1 MEAADAT
8 NGYVQQ
14 TVGAICDL
22 AVIPDAQPADLSL
35 TKSVNNPTPVAGER
49 VIFTLTLQNDGPG
62 DATGVE
68 VTDLLPEGLEFDS
81 ATPDTDY
88 NLETG
93 IWNVGT
99 LESGS
104 SAKLTIIATV
114 AANPPGQIINT
125 AEVTAVNQSDPD
137 STPNN
142 RNDEPGEDDTA
153 SSTLNLYRV
162 SPNAGDIV
170 INEVLFDQSGGT
182 GAADNDEFIEL
193 YNAGSGPVDLSG
205 WQLID
210 ANLISKDSND
220 NTFDGTNGNIN
231 GKEPYTFPAVTL
243 APGEYAIIWIGQRG
257 VSRDVPTAAFQTW
270 LGQSA
275 KLKNTGDDVWLYDTE
290 TRIVDYVAFGDDTA
304 VNTPP
309 PDSLSLWDATYNQEL
324 DNTDP
329 GQSISLTPNGEDG
342 NTSAC
347 WEPTT
352 SGDAGPQPPQQTG
365 RCATHLPTTDSD
377 AGVVGSTER
386 KTSVAQNN
394 NAFETRLTGTVF
406 YDDGLNGGDANNAL
420 QEVNEQGV
428 PGIVVTAIVVTATDG
443 TNTVSTTTDGAGNY
457 SLLIPDTFGSSVT
470 LSHVQRPA
478 TGYNDGANITLATQY
493 GDEDAARVSFT
504 LADAST
510 GVTYNFGVA
519 RPSTLR
525 PDQSGQVGPGSVIS
539 YTHLF
544 TPGTLG
550 AVDLS
555 VTGSYTYQVFRD
567 VDCDGIVQL
576 DEQVDVLTSGFVVD
590 ESWPRTQE
598 NTLAPCALE
607 LRVIVPEGEPSGRVD
622 LATLSAE
629 LTYANNVDVI
639 EILSVTDVT
648 TVTAGGRL
656 ELSKRVA
663 NTTQGTD
670 FSTVGEGEPG
680 DVLEYCIG
688 YQNLGTQTLTQTR
701 LGDPVPF
708 FTSFQTGIYSGQD
721 IRWTHS
727 GTVQNLSAAAD
738 GDEATL
744 SGGVVQVAI
753 GEVLAGETGEVC
765 YSVRIR

>member
-1 MEAADAT
+1 M
-8 NGYVQQ
+8 
-14 TVGAICDL
+14 
-22 AVIPDAQPADLSL
+22 
-35 TKSVNNPTPVAGER
+35 NNPTPVEGER
-49 VIFTLTLQNDGPG
+49 VVFTLTLQNDGPG

-81 ATPDTDY
+81 ASPSADYTPA
-88 NLETG
+88 TG
-93 IWNVGT
+93 VWNVDT

-104 SAKLTIIATV
+104 STKLTIIATV
-114 AANPPGQIINT
+114 EANPANQITNT
-125 AEVTAVNQSDPD
+125 AEVSAADQSDPD
-137 STPNN
+137 STPDN

-153 SSTLNLYRV
+153 SATLNVYRV
-162 SPNAGDIV
+162 SPNEGDII

-193 YNAGSGPVDLSG
+193 YNASSSPVDLSG

-210 ANLISKDSND
+210 ANLISNDSND

-275 KLKNTGDDVWLYDTE
+275 KLKNTGDDVWLYDAE
-290 TRIVDYVAFGDDTA
+290 TRIVDYIAYGNDTA

-309 PDSLSLWDATYNQEL
+309 PDSLGLWDATHNQEL

-352 SGDAGPQPPQQTG
+352 SGDAGPQPQQPG
-365 RCATHLPTTDSD
+365 RCPGYLPTTDSD

-406 YDDGLNGGDANNAL
+406 YDEGLASGSANNAR
-420 QEVNEQGV
+420 QEVGEQGV
-428 PGIVVTAIVVTATDG
+428 PGIVVTATDG

-457 SLLIPDTFGSSVT
+457 SLLIPDTFGSNVT
-470 LSHVQRPA
+470 LSHAQRPA

-590 ESWPRTQE
+590 ESWPHTQE
-598 NTLAPCALE
+598 DTLAPCALE

-629 LTYANNVDVI
+629 LTYANNAAVT
-639 EILSVTDVT
+639 ETLTVTDVT

-701 LGDPVPF
+701 FSDPVPF
-708 FTSFQTGIYSGQD
+708 FTTFEADAYGAGDD
-721 IRWTHS
+721 IEWTYD
-727 GTVQNLSAAAD
+727 GVPTYLSATSDAD
-738 GDEATL
+738 EGEL

-753 GEVLAGETGEVC
+753 GEVFAGETGEVC